1 MLRSDVEFIFKGG
14 YMEKEY
20 LGICSS
26 CGEGIYCHGGFL
38 GGVLEDDGKMICF
51 SCFEEEITG
60 YHSKE
65 K

>member
-1 MLRSDVEFIFKGG
+1 
-14 YMEKEY
+14 MEKEY

-51 SCFEEEITG
+51 SCFEEEKVD